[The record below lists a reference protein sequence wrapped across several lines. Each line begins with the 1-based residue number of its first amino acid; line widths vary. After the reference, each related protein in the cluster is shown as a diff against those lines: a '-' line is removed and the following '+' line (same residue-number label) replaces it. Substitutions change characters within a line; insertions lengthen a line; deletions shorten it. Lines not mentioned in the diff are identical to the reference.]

1 MESII
6 ELQRQEHE
14 EMERYEQALAD
25 ILNKPVTGRRG
36 DLRNQHKAL
45 DVLNRLA
52 DRQRLLKTQYEDVEG
67 LRAAEI
73 AALSVPASNAGGNPQ
88 NDLTEFYTRFDRI
101 NKVYQERQATG
112 SSQEPEL
119 RSFLRSLDEI
129 VKSDGLEHIALEDGE
144 EEVVDHQML
153 NLSQS
158 ALDTMFTGEESMGRY
173 LDLYIP
179 HTQFVNL
186 KSARRLTYMQYL
198 NMLSKGLVGEAV
210 DQKEKESAAYLDYVQ
225 TLNSYLHDFL
235 RRTHP
240 LEMGTVDAALK
251 PVEEGFEKEWKEGK
265 VEGWQRKAAAS
276 TQTNG
281 DVAEAEEGI
290 WCAACEFSFFATS
303 RSTRVH
309 RYSDRSGQKQY
320 AKKTVYDAHL
330 TSKKHIKAAGRL
342 AADGGAATPEPT
354 AKANAT
360 STTHHATTS
369 KAHAAA
375 LLTRLTETLLLLP
388 PVPALIN
395 DTKQNIERKS
405 ALTAREREQEVEE
418 AMEETNVVAEEA
430 PEEEDDGRIYN
441 PLKLPLGW
449 DGKPIPYWLYKLH
462 GLGVEY
468 KCEICSDYVYMG
480 RKAFDRHF
488 QESRHAFGMRAL
500 GLPNTKHFHE
510 ITKIA
515 DALALAERLKREGRQ
530 EQNQAERTEEFEDAE
545 GNVYDKK
552 TYEDLKR
559 QGLI

>member
-1 MESII
+1 M
-6 ELQRQEHE
+6 
-14 EMERYEQALAD
+14 
-25 ILNKPVTGRRG
+25 
-36 DLRNQHKAL
+36 
-45 DVLNRLA
+45 
-52 DRQRLLKTQYEDVEG
+52 
-67 LRAAEI
+67 
-73 AALSVPASNAGGNPQ
+73 
-88 NDLTEFYTRFDRI
+88 
-101 NKVYQERQATG
+101 
-112 SSQEPEL
+112 
-119 RSFLRSLDEI
+119 
-129 VKSDGLEHIALEDGE
+129 
-144 EEVVDHQML
+144 
-153 NLSQS
+153 
-158 ALDTMFTGEESMGRY
+158 
-173 LDLYIP
+173 
-179 HTQFVNL
+179 
-186 KSARRLTYMQYL
+186 
-198 NMLSKGLVGEAV
+198 
-210 DQKEKESAAYLDYVQ
+210 
-225 TLNSYLHDFL
+225 
-235 RRTHP
+235 
-240 LEMGTVDAALK
+240 
-251 PVEEGFEKEWKEGK
+251 
-265 VEGWQRKAAAS
+265 EGWQRKAAAS

-290 WCAACEFSFFATS
+290 WCAACEFSFFTTS

-330 TSKKHIKAAGRL
+330 TSKKHIKAAERL

-480 RKAFDRHF
+480 RSVFPNRLFTGSLAHPVFRLPGKLSIVISRNPDTPLACELLDCQTRSISMRSPKSPMRLPVSKLAFLLL
-488 QESRHAFGMRAL
+488 SFGSS
-500 GLPNTKHFHE
+500 N
-510 ITKIA
+510 
-515 DALALAERLKREGRQ
+515 
-530 EQNQAERTEEFEDAE
+530 FEY
-545 GNVYDKK
+545 V
-552 TYEDLKR
+552 
-559 QGLI
+559 